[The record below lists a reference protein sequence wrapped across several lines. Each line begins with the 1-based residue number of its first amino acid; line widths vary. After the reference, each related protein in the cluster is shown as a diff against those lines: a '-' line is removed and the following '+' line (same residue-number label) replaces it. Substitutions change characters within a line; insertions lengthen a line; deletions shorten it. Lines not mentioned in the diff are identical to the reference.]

1 MRLAAAVRVM
11 RQRMSRVAGVSTAA
25 FLDRR
30 VRMRCAMIERGILP
44 RGLRMRGD
52 LMHLAPRREHR
63 LRDQAQ
69 QKQQQR
75 SAAQDR
81 MRTVADAVGHDGAG

>member
-11 RQRMSRVAGVSTAA
+11 RQCMSRVAGVSTVA
-25 FLDRR
+25 FVDHR
-30 VRMRCAMIERGILP
+30 VRMGCVMVERGILP
-44 RGLRMRGD
+44 RRLRMRGQ

>member
-1 MRLAAAVRVM
+1 MRE
-11 RQRMSRVAGVSTAA
+11 RVAGVAGVAA
-25 FLDRR
+25 AMFVDRR
-30 VRMRCAMIERGILP
+30 MRMRFAMVERGILP
-44 RGLRMRGD
+44 RRLRMRGQ

-75 SAAQDR
+75 GAAQDR
-81 MRTVADAVGHDGAG
+81 MLTVADAVGHDDAG